1 MVRRLLTHL
10 DWVILSALAPILI
23 AGLLTMN
30 SFAADDYFASRQV
43 IWIIVSLTVLVGASF
58 VDWRFLRKSG
68 LVASLFLA
76 GNGLLVLVLV
86 IGNISRGVQ
95 SWLSVGGLAFQP
107 ADFMKVILILVLAKY
122 FSRRHIEIAH
132 VRHIIVSGLYAFVP
146 FALILIQPDFGS
158 AIIIFAIWLGLIA
171 VSGVSKRHLIGV
183 AVTGLLAFLLAW
195 TFLFADYQKAR
206 IVTFIHPL
214 ADIQGAGYNAFQST
228 IAVGSGGL
236 LGKGLGYGTQSRLEF
251 LPEYETDFIF
261 AAFAE
266 EWGFVGVIILFG
278 LYGVIL
284 WRLVKAAMHAATNFE
299 ALFTLGVA
307 IMLGA
312 HFVIHVGMNVGLLPV
327 TGLPLPFMSYG
338 GSHLLAEMLALG
350 MVMGMRRYALAYH
363 RDDIHN
369 EFIGPQ

>member
-1 MVRRLLTHL
+1 MVRRILTHI
-10 DWVILSALAPILI
+10 DWVVFAALLPILA

-30 SFAADDYFASRQV
+30 SFAADDYFASRQLV
-43 IWIIVSLTVLVGASF
+43 WIAVSLSVLIGASF
-58 VDWRFLRKSG
+58 IDWRFLRKSN
-68 LVASLFLA
+68 LIASFFLI
-76 GNGLLVLVLV
+76 GTGLLILVLV

-107 ADFMKVILILVLAKY
+107 ADFMKLILILVLAKY

-132 VRHIIVSGLYAFVP
+132 IRHIVVSGLYAFIP
-146 FALILIQPDFGS
+146 FVLILVQPDFGS
-158 AIIIFAIWLGLIA
+158 AIIIFIIWLGLII
-171 VSGVSKRHLIGV
+171 VSGVSKKHFLGVILIGL
-183 AVTGLLAFLLAW
+183 AAFLLAW
-195 TFLFADYQKAR
+195 FFLFADYQKDR
-206 IVTFIHPL
+206 IITFIHPL

-228 IAVGSGGL
+228 IAVGSGGI

-266 EWGFVGVIILFG
+266 EWGFIGVIILFG
-278 LYGVIL
+278 LYGVIM
-284 WRLVKAAMHAATNFE
+284 WRLVKSAMFAATNFE
-299 ALFTLGVA
+299 SLFTLGVA

>member
-1 MVRRLLTHL
+1 MVRRILTHI
-10 DWVILSALAPILI
+10 DWVVLVALLPILA

-30 SFAADDYFASRQV
+30 SFSTDDYFASRQL
-43 IWIIVSLTVLVGASF
+43 IWIAVSLAVLIGASF
-58 VDWRFLRKSG
+58 IDWRFLRKSN
-68 LVASLFLA
+68 LVAILFLA
-76 GNGLLVLVLV
+76 GNGLLILVLL
-86 IGNISRGVQ
+86 IGQISRGVQ

-107 ADFMKVILILVLAKY
+107 ADFMKLILILVLAKY

-132 VRHIIVSGLYAFVP
+132 IRHIIVSGLYAFITFV
-146 FALILIQPDFGS
+146 LILVQPDFGS
-158 AIIIFAIWLGLIA
+158 AIIIFAIWLGLIV
-171 VSGVSKRHLIGV
+171 VSGVSKKHLLGV
-183 AVTGLLAFLLAW
+183 ALAGLLAFLLAW
-195 TFLFADYQKAR
+195 TFLFADYQKDR
-206 IVTFIHPL
+206 IVTFLHPL

-236 LGKGLGYGTQSRLEF
+236 VGKGLGYGTQSRLEF

-266 EWGFVGVIILFG
+266 EWGFIGVIILFG
-278 LYGVIL
+278 LYGVIV
-284 WRLVKAAMHAATNFE
+284 WRLARTAMYAATNFE

-307 IMLGA
+307 VMLGA

-338 GSHLLAEMLALG
+338 GSHLLAECLALG

>member
-1 MVRRLLTHL
+1 MVRRILTHI
-10 DWVILSALAPILI
+10 DWVVLVALLPILA

-30 SFAADDYFASRQV
+30 SFSTDDYFASRQL
-43 IWIIVSLTVLVGASF
+43 IWIAVALAVLIGASF
-58 VDWRFLRKSG
+58 IDWRFLRKSN
-68 LVASLFLA
+68 LVAILFLA
-76 GNGLLVLVLV
+76 GNGLLILVLL
-86 IGNISRGVQ
+86 IGQISRGVQ

-107 ADFMKVILILVLAKY
+107 ADFMKLILILVLAKY

-132 VRHIIVSGLYAFVP
+132 IRHIIVSGLYAFIP
-146 FALILIQPDFGS
+146 FVLILVQPDFGS
-158 AIIIFAIWLGLIA
+158 AIIIFAIWLGLIV
-171 VSGVSKRHLIGV
+171 VSGVSKKHLLGV
-183 AVTGLLAFLLAW
+183 ALAGLLAFLLAW
-195 TFLFADYQKAR
+195 TFLFADYQKDR
-206 IVTFIHPL
+206 IVTFLHPL

-236 LGKGLGYGTQSRLEF
+236 VGKGLGYGTQSRLGF

-266 EWGFVGVIILFG
+266 EWGFIGVIILFG
-278 LYGVIL
+278 LYGVIV
-284 WRLVKAAMHAATNFE
+284 WRLARTAMYAATNFE

-307 IMLGA
+307 VMLGA

-338 GSHLLAEMLALG
+338 GSHLLAECLALG

>member
-1 MVRRLLTHL
+1 MVRRILTHI
-10 DWVILSALAPILI
+10 DWVVLVALLPILA

-30 SFAADDYFASRQV
+30 SFSTDDYFASRQL
-43 IWIIVSLTVLVGASF
+43 IWIAVSLAVLIGASF
-58 VDWRFLRKSG
+58 IDWRFLRKSN
-68 LVASLFLA
+68 LVAILFLA
-76 GNGLLVLVLV
+76 GNGLLILVLL
-86 IGNISRGVQ
+86 IGQISRGVQ

-107 ADFMKVILILVLAKY
+107 ADFMKLILILVLAKY

-132 VRHIIVSGLYAFVP
+132 IRHIIVSGLYAFIP
-146 FALILIQPDFGS
+146 FVLILVQPDFGS
-158 AIIIFAIWLGLIA
+158 AIIIFAIWLGLIV
-171 VSGVSKRHLIGV
+171 VSGVSKKHLLGV
-183 AVTGLLAFLLAW
+183 ALAGLLAFLLAW
-195 TFLFADYQKAR
+195 TFLFADYQKDR
-206 IVTFIHPL
+206 IVTFLHPL

-236 LGKGLGYGTQSRLEF
+236 VGKGLGYGTQSRLEF

-266 EWGFVGVIILFG
+266 EWGFIGVIILFG
-278 LYGVIL
+278 LYGVIV
-284 WRLVKAAMHAATNFE
+284 WRLARTAMYAATNFE

-307 IMLGA
+307 VMLGA

-338 GSHLLAEMLALG
+338 GSHLLAECLALG